1 MQNHTTTQI
10 RNYLM
15 LIFIFAWSIEGLIIL
30 GEFSKILTGTIGVV
44 LTFLLI
50 AFGAG
55 FSPVYASAFLWVRQ
69 KRVSS
74 FKSFLQIILKTPNGK
89 KTTWVTALFFFGLFF
104 INLANE
110 TYLGNPPTYF
120 LWLFPV
126 MILGGGLEE
135 VGWRGYLQPLLEKK
149 FSFALTSLFIGVI
162 WGLWH
167 LPLWFI
173 QSANQSDM
181 NFISFLVYCIS
192 FSFILSL
199 LYQISRSILACV
211 LLHAWGNTL
220 QGMFTITYLTQ
231 TLDVKIALIWSCV
244 ILTAIAISFLLK
256 HAELPIRSK
265 SVTIRK
271 KS

>member
-15 LIFIFAWSIEGLIIL
+15 LVFVFAWSIEGLIIL
-30 GEFSKILTGTIGVV
+30 GELSGILTGTVGVV

-55 FSPVYASAFLWVRQ
+55 FSPVYASALLWVRQ
-69 KRVSS
+69 KRVTN
-74 FKSFLQIILKTPNGK
+74 FKSFIKIILKTSNVK
-89 KTTWVTALFFFGLFF
+89 KTIWVTALFFFGLFF
-104 INLANE
+104 INMANE

-120 LWLFPV
+120 LLLFPL

-149 FSFALTSLFIGVI
+149 FSFALTSFIIGVV

-167 LPLWFI
+167 LPLWFV

-181 NFISFLVYCIS
+181 NFLSFFVYCIS
-192 FSFILSL
+192 FSFIIGL
-199 LYQISRSILACV
+199 LYKITRSTIACV

-220 QGMFTITYLTQ
+220 QGMFTRNYLTQ
-231 TLDVKIALIWSCV
+231 PLDFKVSIIWSCV
-244 ILTAIAISFLLK
+244 ILCTLAISFLLK
-256 HAELPIRSK
+256 LQNTKQPIRSQ
-265 SVTIRK
+265 
-271 KS
+271 